1 MIMAVPPLFGFCFS
15 SLFQRSRQRRRQLH
29 AATGSFVTL
38 DERGSLTSLI
48 CAVHAQG
55 RHALRNVARPA
66 LHRVEADHADRTAVL
81 AAPYAGSSRAS
92 RHEAKDQ
99 NQKNEEKE
107 ARHQKCANLVHVPS
121 LPYLR

>member
-48 CAVHAQG
+48 CAAHAQG

-66 LHRVEADHADRTAVL
+66 LHRLKLITRTGLLYWPRRMLV
-81 AAPYAGSSRAS
+81 SSRAS

-99 NQKNEEKE
+99 
-107 ARHQKCANLVHVPS
+107 
-121 LPYLR
+121 